1 MRYYIG
7 YHDYWFII
15 MFLNVNMIFLTFP
28 ASGAVA
34 LDDPEWL
41 LQLVAVGE
49 QVKQTLSVAGTVAQ
63 VDGDFSGR
71 YTALAVPGLESV

>member
-1 MRYYIG
+1 M
-7 YHDYWFII
+7 
-15 MFLNVNMIFLTFP
+15 LNIDHLNININRCLTLP
-28 ASGAVA
+28 ASGALA

-63 VDGDFSGR
+63 VYEDFCGSNTSIAVRSGK
-71 YTALAVPGLESV
+71 P